1 MKKLIRISVLVVM
14 VIVARNANAQ
24 DHHFSQ
30 YDATLH
36 YMNPA
41 LTGMSWDEPFTW
53 RANAAYRSQW
63 RGVASRPFTNQFIGF
78 DMPWKKGIG
87 LGGYIVNN
95 RAGAGY
101 LNTLNIMIGGAYKIS
116 IDPTNTH
123 NLYGGLQLG
132 MFHRSLDVT
141 ELIFDS
147 QFQLGSSGWEVTP
160 NSGETIGDKS
170 LIRIDANMGFYYR
183 YSDKQKNY
191 KPWGGFS
198 LFRVTMPNE
207 SFTAEV
213 IRMPIRWSFA
223 GGCDIKVNEV
233 FICKPALL
241 TMFQGKAS
249 EFVFSVMN
257 DYLIENT
264 VWTITGGLSYRLKD
278 AAIVTLGAKY
288 GRSQYRIS
296 YDFNTSYLRN
306 YTHYKGGF
314 EITAIYVFDKEKAV
328 SSRLFNQVG

>member
-1 MKKLIRISVLVVM
+1 MKKLIQISVVVVM
-14 VIVARNANAQ
+14 VIISSNLNAQ

-41 LTGMSWDEPFTW
+41 LTGMSWEDPFTW

-63 RGVASRPFTNQFIGF
+63 QGIASRPFTNQFIGF
-78 DMPWKKGIG
+78 DMLWKKGIG

-95 RAGAGY
+95 RAGSGF
-101 LNTLNIMIGGAYKIS
+101 LNTLNVMVGGAYKIS

-132 MFHRSLDVT
+132 MFHRSISITD
-141 ELIFDS
+141 LIFDS
-147 QFQLGSSGWEVTP
+147 QFEMGSSGWEVTP
-160 NSGETIGDKS
+160 NSGENMGDKS

-183 YSDKQKNY
+183 YNDKQKNY

-213 IRMPIRWSFA
+213 IRMPIRWSFV
-223 GGCDIKVNEV
+223 GGCDVKLNEV
-233 FICKPALL
+233 FICKPSFL

-249 EFVFSVMN
+249 EYVITVMN

-264 VWTITGGLSYRLKD
+264 PWAITGGLSLRVKD
-278 AAIVTLGAKY
+278 AVIVALGAKY

-306 YTHYKGGF
+306 YSHYKGGF
-314 EITAIYVFDKEKAV
+314 ELTAIYVFDKEKAV
-328 SSRLFNQVG
+328 SQRSFQ